1 MALDIRLWD
10 PVRELNRFDNLFGIE
25 FGSLLRADSFR
36 NRELSPNVDI
46 YEKDDKYVIK
56 AEVPGLKK
64 EDIKID
70 LKDNVLTI
78 SGEKKYED
86 INEKD
91 NYIRVERSYGKFTR
105 RFNVP
110 DNVNPDSVTADYKNG
125 VLNLTLPK
133 KKESL
138 PKQIDVKV
146 N

>member
-36 NRELSPNVDI
+36 NRDLSPNVDI

-110 DNVNPDSVTADYKNG
+110 DNVNPDSVIADYKNG

>member
-36 NRELSPNVDI
+36 NRDLSPNVDI

-86 INEKD
+86 INEQD

-110 DNVNPDSVTADYKNG
+110 DNVNPDSVIADYKNG